1 MSSWEREATWWR
13 DDFKQGWDGLMD
25 GWTDGQTGGQKGGW
39 VDGWMNAE
47 PERDGFVDLRKTT
60 DYIGAWVFS
69 IRYSESF

>member
-1 MSSWEREATWWR
+1 
-13 DDFKQGWDGLMD
+13 MD